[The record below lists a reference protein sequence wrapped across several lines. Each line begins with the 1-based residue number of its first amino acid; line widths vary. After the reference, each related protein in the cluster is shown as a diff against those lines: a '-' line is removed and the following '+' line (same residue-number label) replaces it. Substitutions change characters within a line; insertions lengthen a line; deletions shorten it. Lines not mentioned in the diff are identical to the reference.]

1 LIDLSAVGRRHATL
15 LVGVDGSAGA
25 GKSTLAATLSD
36 KVVSTDDF
44 ITAPWAWYDFDRLRA
59 QVLDPL
65 LRDDRARYQRLDW
78 NGSEL
83 RDWRTLEPGGVV
95 VVEGVGALELR
106 LRDAYDYR
114 IWVETPR
121 EVCLRRGLERDGDDA
136 LPLWEAWFA
145 REERYWA
152 EQAPRASADIVA
164 SGLAL

>member
-1 LIDLSAVGRRHATL
+1 MIDLSVVGRRHATL

-25 GKSTLAATLSD
+25 GKSTLAATLSNSI
-36 KVVSTDDF
+36 VPTDDF
-44 ITAPWAWYDFDRLRA
+44 ITAPWEWYDFDRLRA

-65 LRDDRARYQRLDW
+65 LRDECARYQRFDW
-78 NGSEL
+78 NQSKL
-83 RDWRTLEPGGVV
+83 DDWRTLEPGGVV

-106 LRDAYDYR
+106 LRDAYDYS

-121 EVCLRRGLERDGDDA
+121 DVCLRRGLERDGGDA